1 MFGAALT
8 SIQRLTIAEQTA
20 TRLILREQPRL
31 EWLAALALLLGTVI
45 PFAMNLTFTAVAT
58 LAAAILVAGRAR
70 TRDII
75 LDQETGKMT
84 ITFQNVLGKRTANEF
99 SLSEIQQVYLKTDE
113 RGSSQ
118 IILVMETGES
128 GLSVYSK
135 DATDW
140 KNGIVYSV
148 NDFLKSK

>member
-20 TRLILREQPRL
+20 TRLILREHPRL

-45 PFAMNLTFTAVAT
+45 PLAMNLTFTAVAT

-99 SLSEIQQVYLKTDE
+99 PLSEIQQVYLKTDE

-118 IILVMETGES
+118 IILVMEKGES

-140 KNGIVYSV
+140 KNGIVDAV
-148 NDFLKSK
+148 NQFLFS